1 MSSNHSSNN
10 SLAILRSL
18 DRSSSTFFQDLN
30 NVLDKTGFEEAATG
44 LLDDKLQQFV
54 DQLDEVRH

>member
-10 SLAILRSL
+10 SLAIFRSL
-18 DRSSSTFFQDLN
+18 DRSSSTFFQDLDN
-30 NVLDKTGFEEAATG
+30 ALHERGFVEAATG
-44 LLDDKLQQFV
+44 LRDDELKQLV